1 MSHRAIIQFASAVC
15 FMAIG
20 PRDTR
25 ADGDAVALV
34 NGRPIS
40 KADMVKVLLEMK
52 GIDVLQQFI
61 LLEAVRGE
69 SQAKNLRV
77 TRDDIEGEFQD
88 ALERIARDAGVTGEA
103 ATQSNKMQA
112 LQTMLDQKHISMA
125 EYRMA
130 IERNAHLRKLV
141 APNIEINE
149 ATMRAEWARTH
160 GERRIVR
167 SIIIPTSDERALA
180 EALNQLRNGSEFAE
194 VARKLSAD
202 PESRARG
209 GELEPISFD
218 ESSIPAALREQAFL
232 MKPGAVS
239 NPVRCDLVYHI
250 LKLER
255 ILEPENAR
263 FDDVRAEVEKE
274 LKSRII
280 EKKMQDAMRE
290 LYEKAKVTV
299 LDPGLRPKYEELSR
313 KAKDATVTK

>member
-1 MSHRAIIQFASAVC
+1 MTTRLMIRMSAILGFAVALPAVI
-15 FMAIG
+15 F
-20 PRDTR
+20 

-34 NGRPIS
+34 NGRPVS
-40 KADMVKVLLEMK
+40 KADVVKVLIDMK

-77 TRDDIEGEFQD
+77 TRDDIEKEFQD
-88 ALERIARDAGVTGEA
+88 ALDRIARDAGVTGDA
-103 ATQSNKMQA
+103 ATQANKMQA
-112 LQTMLDQKHISMA
+112 LQTMLEQKHISMA

-141 APNIEINE
+141 APNVEINE
-149 ATMRAEWARTH
+149 ATMRAEWSRTH

-180 EALNQLRNGSEFAE
+180 EALNQLRNGADFAD
-194 VARKLSAD
+194 VARKLSGD
-202 PESRARG
+202 PDSRARG

-218 ESSIPAALREQAFL
+218 EPGVPAALREQAFM
-232 MKPGAVS
+232 MKPGEVS
-239 NPVRCDLVYHI
+239 NPVRCDLVFHI

-263 FDDVRAEVEKE
+263 FDDVRSEVEKE

-290 LYEKAKVTV
+290 LYEKAKVV
-299 LDPGLRPKYEELSR
+299 VIDPVLRPRYEELAR
-313 KAKDATVTK
+313 KAKEAAGGK